1 MHTIPL
7 CQLPKGK
14 TGLIQGISCSSE
26 KMEEK
31 KALIC
36 RLLDLGFCQNTL
48 IQGCFIIPGLIL
60 SAALSLLSETR
71 MPR

>member
-26 KMEEK
+26 KMEENSI
-31 KALIC
+31 A
-36 RLLDLGFCQNTL
+36 
-48 IQGCFIIPGLIL
+48 
-60 SAALSLLSETR
+60 
-71 MPR
+71 